1 MMSIHGKARKVTT
14 HTLQEM
20 KRAGEK
26 ITMLT
31 AYDYS
36 LAKLVDRGGVD
47 VILVGDSA
55 SNVMAGRDT
64 TVPMSLDHMIYHAQC
79 VERAV
84 ERALIVVDMPFGTY
98 QGNSRIAVSYTHL
111 TLPTILRV

>member
-1 MMSIHGKARKVTT
+1 
-14 HTLQEM
+14 M

-36 LAKLVDRGGVD
+36 LVVVDNAGVD

-55 SNVMAGRDT
+55 SNVMAGQVT
-64 TVPMSLDHMIYHAQC
+64 TVPM
-79 VERAV
+79 
-84 ERALIVVDMPFGTY
+84 T
-98 QGNSRIAVSYTHL
+98 
-111 TLPTILRV
+111 